1 LIKVIKL
8 PDLGEGIEEVDI
20 SEVQVAVGDT
30 IDVDDTLIVL
40 ESDKATMEIPSEYA
54 GVVKAV
60 HVAVGG
66 TLKPGSPIIDLD
78 VEGRSEAEPEQSIET
93 APSESPTLST
103 PPPPT
108 HAVQPPSTS
117 AHASPSVRRL
127 ARELDINL
135 SLVPRTGPKGRLTK
149 DDLLNYIKD
158 RMSKGSRPT
167 LPEVDF
173 SAWGPVEE
181 TPLNKIRR
189 LTGERMQAAWQ
200 TVPHV
205 TQFDQADIT
214 ELDELRQS
222 MKTAWAASGVRI
234 TLLPFLMKAVAL
246 LLKDY
251 PDFNSSLASTGQAL
265 ILKKYIHLG
274 IAVDTPEGL
283 MVPVIRDV
291 DQKDVAQLSHELM
304 ELSERARA
312 KKLTL
317 DELQGATFTISS
329 LGGIGGTYF
338 SPIVNPPQV
347 AILGVSRASVQPV
360 WDSKEAT
367 FIPRTILPFSLSYDH
382 RVIDGAAGA
391 RFTAQL
397 AKYLSDPETIATW
410 EVNP

>member
-1 LIKVIKL
+1 MIKAIKL

-20 SEVQVAVGDT
+20 SEVQVSAGDT
-30 IDVDDTLIVL
+30 IAVDDILIIL
-40 ESDKATMEIPSEYA
+40 ESEKATMEIPSEYA

-60 HVAVGG
+60 HVTAGD
-66 TLKPGSPIIDLD
+66 TLKPGNPIIDLD
-78 VEGRSEAEPEQSIET
+78 VEGLSEPEPSVET
-93 APSESPTLST
+93 APAKSPTLSP

-108 HAVQPPSTS
+108 HAVQPPSAS

-127 ARELDINL
+127 ARELDLDL
-135 SLVPRTGPKGRLTK
+135 SQVPRTGPKDRLTK

-173 SAWGPVEE
+173 SVWGPVEE
-181 TPLNKIRR
+181 KPLNKIRR

-200 TVPHV
+200 TVPQV

-222 MKTAWAASGVRI
+222 LKSTWAKSGVRI

-251 PDFNSSLASTGQAL
+251 PDFNSSLASSGQAL

-291 DQKDVAQLSHELM
+291 DQKDVAQLSRELM
-304 ELSERARA
+304 DLSERART
-312 KKLTL
+312 KKLTP
-317 DELQGATFTISS
+317 DELRGATFTLSS

-347 AILGVSRASVQPV
+347 AILGVSRASVRPV
-360 WDSKEAT
+360 WNSKEAT

-397 AKYLSDPETIATW
+397 TKYLSDPETIATW